1 MIKHV
6 TAVALA
12 IAILAPE
19 AAGQSIVQRPDWRGR
34 TIDRYLPLSEVVP
47 WLKIDHTSKR
57 LRGDFNTEDSLK
69 RPLRTAALSAAP
81 ASRPQRS

>member
-6 TAVALA
+6 AAVALA

-34 TIDRYLPLSEVVP
+34 SIDWYLPLSDVVP
-47 WLKIDHTSKR
+47 WLKIDHTTKR
-57 LRGDFNTEDSLK
+57 LRGDFNTEDALK
-69 RPLRTAALSAAP
+69 RPLRTAELSLTP
-81 ASRPQRS
+81 LSNGPRS